1 MSSSIRFM
9 IIICLFGVAIVY
21 NIQKDFDNKLDYIP
35 KYNTFWISIKN
46 PIKLKHNNYFLN
58 MTTNTQENTISFPY
72 YIDLVDSVPMESINM
87 GEGLTSLII
96 QTSKS
101 LLINK
106 KEYEALIS

>member
-1 MSSSIRFM
+1 MSRDSNIKYLSQLKDSMFKISKSVHDYDDINQLYKIIHESIVDLVHSNNF
-9 IIICLFGVAIVY
+9 Y
-21 NIQKDFDNKLDYIP
+21 
-35 KYNTFWISIKN
+35 ISIYHK
-46 PIKLKHNNYFLN
+46 
-58 MTTNTQENTISFPY
+58 ESNTISFPY

-106 KEYEALIS
+106 KEYE